1 MPTLAL
7 LDGHSLAYRAFFA
20 LPQELATTSGQVTN
34 SVYGFMRMLVKLLG
48 DHHPDRLA
56 VAWDTGR
63 QTFRSDRYP
72 EYKAQRS
79 ATPDAFKSQLPLI
92 DEMLQAMGVQQ
103 FRVEGVEADDVI
115 ATIASQAA
123 DEGWDVLIVTGDRDS
138 FQLVDDHVNVL
149 YTRRGISDTVVADA
163 SWIEERY
170 GIGPTQYV
178 DYAALRGDTSDNLP
192 GVPGVGEK
200 TASKLLNQYRDLD
213 GIYDHLEEQTPKLSE
228 NLAGHRDQVFL
239 NRELMELVRS
249 VELQPEVD
257 ELVWT
262 EWDQPS
268 LRRLAE
274 SLEFTGLFDDML
286 ALHPEGAPVGEV
298 LEVNVEEVKDAD
310 ALVQWLGTAER
321 LAIAPVLD
329 PGVWGLVGT
338 HHEAEVAA
346 AAPLSVWLESG
357 LFTSADV
364 TKDIH
369 HAKPLVKRLLDE
381 AGPDTRGTLA
391 ALGIDT
397 ALGAYVLNPA
407 AHSLDLVDLA
417 ERMAGIELVS
427 PDREEPDDAAQ
438 GVLVFDGGPD
448 LEHYGKE
455 AIATAALAGIIEA
468 DLDAKGARSLYED
481 IEVPLIEVLARME
494 ARGILVDRPYLESL
508 GTELRAQLTKLET
521 AIHDHAGEPF
531 NVNSANQLRTVLF
544 EQLGL
549 PVLKKTGKGVP
560 STDASV
566 LKKLAEEH
574 PIVADLL
581 EYREREKLRSTYV
594 DGYLPLIAQDGR
606 IHTTF
611 NQMAAATGRL
621 SSDHPNLQNIP
632 VRSETGMTVRRA
644 FIPEPGWTFIVADYS
659 QIELRIM
666 AHLSHD
672 PGLVDAFTRGA
683 DVHTA
688 TSALVFDVPEEAVT
702 TEMRRRAKAINFGL
716 LYGMEA
722 FGLADRLGIS
732 RDEAREH
739 IDKYFERFPLAK
751 SFLDDVVATAKRTGY
766 TETMF
771 GRRRYLTELRSD
783 NFRVR
788 QMGERMALNA
798 PIQGTAADIIK
809 IAMLEVDA
817 LLASQ
822 QARMLLQIHDEL
834 VIEAPAEEVEHVT
847 RAVVDAMEGVATL
860 TVPLVVDVASGS
872 NLAECK
878 A

>member
-48 DHHPDRLA
+48 DHRPDRLA

-63 QTFRSDRYP
+63 QTFRSERYP
-72 EYKAQRS
+72 DYKAQRS

-92 DEMLQAMGVQQ
+92 DEMLQAMGVDQ

-115 ATIASQAA
+115 ATIATRAA
-123 DEGWDVLIVTGDRDS
+123 EDGWEVLIVTGDRDA
-138 FQLVDDHVNVL
+138 FQLVADNVKVL
-149 YTRRGISDTVVADA
+149 YTRRGISDTVVADEA
-163 SWIEERY
+163 WIEDRY
-170 GIGPTQYV
+170 GIPPAKYV

-200 TASKLLNQYRDLD
+200 TASKLLVNYGTLD
-213 GIYDHLEEQTPKLSE
+213 GIFDHIDEQTPKLAS
-228 NLAGHRDQVFL
+228 NLADHQDQVIL
-239 NRELMELVRS
+239 NRELMQLVRDVP
-249 VELQPEVD
+249 VELDVD

-262 EWDQPS
+262 EWDQAS

-274 SLEFTGLFDDML
+274 SLEFSGLFDDL
-286 ALHPEGAPVGEV
+286 QALHPEGGPVGEV
-298 LEVNVEEVKDAD
+298 LDAD
-310 ALVQWLGTAER
+310 VRELGGPEELVEWASL
-321 LAIAPVLD
+321 
-329 PGVWGLVGT
+329 PGPIGLVPVFEPGLWGI
-338 HHEAEVAA
+338 VAA
-346 AAPLSVWLESG
+346 RADDTTAVAASLDVWLQSG
-357 LFTSADV
+357 VLADAS
-364 TKDIH
+364 TNKDIH
-369 HAKPLVKRLLDE
+369 HAKPLIRALLDRGDE
-381 AGPDTRGTLA
+381 PIAGLRV
-391 ALGIDT
+391 DT
-397 ALGAYVLNPA
+397 ALGTYVLNPA
-407 AHSLDLVDLA
+407 THSVDLA
-417 ERMAGIELVS
+417 DVADRLAGLELVS
-427 PDREEPDDAAQ
+427 PDREDVEESAQ
-438 GVLVFDGGPD
+438 GVLSFDSGPD
-448 LEHYGKE
+448 LEQ
-455 AIATAALAGIIEA
+455 AARAAVATARVAGIVVTELEDQGAI
-468 DLDAKGARSLYED
+468 DLFRD
-481 IEVPLIEVLARME
+481 IEMPLINVLARME
-494 ARGILVDRPYLESL
+494 ATGISIDRPYLEAL
-508 GTELRAQLTKLET
+508 GTELRSQIATLESS
-521 AIHDHAGEPF
+521 IHDHAGEPF
-531 NVNSANQLRTVLF
+531 NVNSANQLRTILF
-544 EQLGL
+544 DRLGL
-549 PVLKKTGKGVP
+549 PVLKKTSKGVP

-594 DGYLPLIAQDGR
+594 DGYLPLIAGDGR
-606 IHTTF
+606 IHTSF

-621 SSDHPNLQNIP
+621 SSDNPNLQNIP

-644 FIPEPGWTFIVADYS
+644 FVPEEGWTFVVADYS

-672 PGLVDAFTRGA
+672 PGLVDAFARGA

-722 FGLADRLGIS
+722 FGLADRLSIS
-732 RDEAREH
+732 REEAREH
-739 IDKYFERFPLAK
+739 IDTYFERFPKAK
-751 SFLDDVVATAKRTGY
+751 GFLDDVVATAKRTGY

-809 IAMLEVDA
+809 IAMLEVDR
-817 LLASQ
+817 LLADRE
-822 QARMLLQIHDEL
+822 ARMLLQIHDEL
-834 VIEAPAEEVEHVT
+834 VLEAPAHEVEEVT
-847 RAVVDAMEGVATL
+847 QAVVAAMEGVAEL
-860 TVPLVVDVASGS
+860 VVPLVVDVASGS

>member
-92 DEMLQAMGVQQ
+92 DEMLQAMGIAQ

-115 ATIASQAA
+115 ATVASQAV
-123 DEGWDVLIVTGDRDS
+123 DDGWDVLIVTGDRDS
-138 FQLVDDHVNVL
+138 FQLVGDHVKVL

-163 SWIEERY
+163 DWIEGRY

-200 TASKLLNQYRDLD
+200 TASKLLNEYRDLD
-213 GIYDHLEEQTPKLSE
+213 GIYDHLDEQTPKLSA
-228 NLAGHRDQVFL
+228 NLAEHRDQVFL
-239 NRELMELVRS
+239 NRELMNLLRS
-249 VELQPEVD
+249 VELAPEID
-257 ELVWT
+257 ALSWT
-262 EWDQPS
+262 EWDQAS

-274 SLEFTGLFDDML
+274 SLEFTGLFDDL
-286 ALHPEGAPVGEV
+286 QALHPEGGPSGEV
-298 LEVNVEEVKDAD
+298 LEVEIDEVATSRG
-310 ALVQWLGTAER
+310 LRQWLNSATRVA
-321 LAIAPVLD
+321 LAPVFEVGL
-329 PGVWGLVGT
+329 WGLAGS
-338 HHEAEVAA
+338 HAHASRAA
-346 AAPLSVWLESG
+346 AAPLAVWIESG
-357 LFTSADV
+357 ILTDGSIA
-364 TKDIH
+364 KDIH
-369 HAKPLVKRLLDE
+369 HAKPLVKSLLE
-381 AGPDTRGTLA
+381 REGPDARGVLA
-391 ALGIDT
+391 GLAVDT

-407 AHSLDLVDLA
+407 IHSLDLGDLA
-417 ERMAGIELVS
+417 DRVAGIELVS
-427 PDREEPDDAAQ
+427 PDREDSGEGAQ
-438 GVLVFDGGPD
+438 GVLSFDSGPD
-448 LEHYGKE
+448 LEQFGKE
-455 AIATAALAGIIEA
+455 AVATGTVADLIEA
-468 DLDAKGARSLYED
+468 ELVEKGSHDLYRDV
-481 IEVPLIEVLARME
+481 EVPLIEVLARME
-494 ARGILVDRPYLESL
+494 TRGIRVDRPYLEAL
-508 GTELRAQLTKLET
+508 GSELRSQLAKLESS
-521 AIHDHAGEPF
+521 IHDHAGEAF
-531 NVNSANQLRTVLF
+531 NINSANQLRTILF
-544 EQLGL
+544 ERLEL
-549 PVLKKTGKGVP
+549 PVLKKTAKGVP

-581 EYREREKLRSTYV
+581 DYREREKLRSTYV
-594 DGYLPLIAQDGR
+594 DGYLPLIGPDGR

-644 FIPEPGWTFIVADYS
+644 FVPEPGWTFIVADYS

-666 AHLSHD
+666 AHLSDD
-672 PGLVDAFTRGA
+672 PGLVDAFARGA
-683 DVHTA
+683 DVHAATA
-688 TSALVFDVPEEAVT
+688 ALVFDVPEEAVT
-702 TEMRRRAKAINFGL
+702 PEMRRRAKAINFGL

-722 FGLADRLGIS
+722 FGLADRLSIS
-732 RDEAREH
+732 REEAREH
-739 IDKYFERFPLAK
+739 IDTYFERFPAAK
-751 SFLDDVVATAKRTGY
+751 VFLDDVVATAKRTGY

-798 PIQGTAADIIK
+798 PIQGTAADVIK
-809 IAMLEVDA
+809 IAMLEVDR
-817 LLASQ
+817 LLAGRE
-822 QARMLLQIHDEL
+822 ARMLLQVHDEL
-834 VIEAPAEEVEHVT
+834 VLEAPVDEVAEIVA
-847 RAVVDAMEGVATL
+847 AVVAAMEGVVELA
-860 TVPLVVDVASGS
+860 VPLVVDVATGA